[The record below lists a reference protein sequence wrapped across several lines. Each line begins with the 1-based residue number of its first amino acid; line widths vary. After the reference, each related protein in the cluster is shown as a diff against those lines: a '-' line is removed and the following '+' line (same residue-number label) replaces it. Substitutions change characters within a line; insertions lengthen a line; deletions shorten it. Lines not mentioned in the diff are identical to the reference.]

1 MESCSGYRINNK
13 VWCAYPELKNELY
26 LWVKNERESKSK
38 VTKYTI
44 NAKAESLTNNK
55 DEFVGFK

>member
-1 MESCSGYRINNK
+1 
-13 VWCAYPELKNELY
+13 
-26 LWVKNERESKSK
+26 VKNERESKSK